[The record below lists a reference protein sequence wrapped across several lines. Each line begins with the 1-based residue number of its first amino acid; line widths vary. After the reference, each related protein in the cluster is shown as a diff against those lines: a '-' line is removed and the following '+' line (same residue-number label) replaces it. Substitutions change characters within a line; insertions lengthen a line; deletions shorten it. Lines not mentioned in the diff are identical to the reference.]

1 MGVVNGLSI
10 GALVGL
16 IAWFWKGNPMVGVVI
31 GIAMVGNLVIAAI
44 AGVLVP
50 MLLKT
55 ARVDPALAS
64 SVFVTTFTD
73 CCGFFLFLGLSTY
86 FIQWIV

>member
-1 MGVVNGLSI
+1 MVLE
-10 GALVGL
+10 
-16 IAWFWKGNPMVGVVI
+16 KGTPMVGVVI
-31 GIAMVGNLVIAAI
+31 GIATVGNLVIAAI

-73 CCGFFLFLGLSTY
+73 CCGFFLFLGLATY
-86 FIQWIV
+86 FIHWIV